1 MTLLQGQRSD
11 IVSAGFAATLSQT
24 TIISAAQLDTDIQR
38 RLEKIVDPDVSTV
51 VYYRLKTTRYDDSS
65 NNNNVLDVGELTCEV
80 FSGVTSITISAQ
92 PTLVQTTAPLGGQTV
107 CDGEN
112 IDTITFR
119 YGGSATGIRLIN
131 LPAGLTPVTDA
142 GAKTVTITGIPAS
155 TGFVRV
161 ETEGTSCE
169 IIRLDHNIVVTNAP
183 ERPDYILIDNAPG
196 GTDPIPI
203 ITGQDGSIYNGQV
216 YLCEQALASSPSPTL
231 FTACY
236 NDGRIAPLTES
247 YIWTISP
254 TNVGSITA
262 TTGSVTWRM
271 DLLVMHLFLLLP

>member
-1 MTLLQGQRSD
+1 MIIENKITYNNYYTSPLTVYGWVHNVSMDFTSAEPQPREITAMEGDEITL
-11 IVSAGFAATLSQT
+11 TLFFT
-24 TIISAAQLDTDIQR
+24 KNNPVNFNAFLFDIQ
-38 RLEKIVDPDVSTV
+38 T
-51 VYYRLKTTRYDDSS
+51 
-65 NNNNVLDVGELTCEV
+65 
-80 FSGVTSITISAQ
+80 
-92 PTLVQTTAPLGGQTV
+92 
-107 CDGEN
+107 
-112 IDTITFR
+112 
-119 YGGSATGIRLIN
+119 GGSATGIRLIN

-247 YIWTISP
+247 YIWFISP
-254 TNVGSITA
+254 SGAGSITA
-262 TTGSVTWRM
+262 TTGSVTWN
-271 DLLVMHLFLLLP
+271 DGLLHFWHSIEED